1 MINRSFPGYHWI
13 YWVGPL
19 LGSLLASA
27 FYRLLVLAKWQNIN
41 PGQDDNESET
51 KTRSKSISA
60 SENTIV
66 NDTNHAN
73 GEGPQNEVLPEDQ
86 V

>member
-1 MINRSFPGYHWI
+1 MINRKFPGYHWI

-27 FYRLLVLAKWQNIN
+27 FYHLLIFVRWEKIN
-41 PGQDDNESET
+41 PGQDFNEWEANER
-51 KTRSKSISA
+51 KGSA
-60 SENTIV
+60 SSEHTMT
-66 NDTNHAN
+66 NDGGLHQPPREMPP
-73 GEGPQNEVLPEDQ
+73 GDQ